1 MSQIV
6 DEVVAANKKYAS
18 SFGARNGQ
26 CHSRSNSFCKLAT
39 NLTAPSGATRGPMPH
54 SQCTRLLMVTLRM
67 AFHSGRRRTS
77 CIIAC
82 RSSGAVLRGLDIC
95 SYACAKA
102 KNEQNDLLELGCDAL
117 QEPPSRFV
125 QANAALAEKLKGVPR
140 NFELSYRPFE
150 GGFYQLAIDQV
161 VHHFPFGWPR

>member
-1 MSQIV
+1 MAGLRAPV
-6 DEVVAANKKYAS
+6 N
-18 SFGARNGQ
+18 RNGQ

-39 NLTAPSGATRGPMPH
+39 NLTAPSGATRGPYIVNAA
-54 SQCTRLLMVTLRM
+54 SQLGSSGRGLDRLLMVTLRM